1 MLMFGLAFYNIEL
14 FQFSG
19 YKRFYF
25 GNFNFDRIR
34 NNKMGLSILHLKLIV
49 HVKPEKEKSWIHSVF
64 LGDIKAKDLVK
75 VPISMDFFAWLQRHN
90 VFFRFWDST
99 LWGMNSQVLIIE
111 REYVEVHVGYNP
123 RSTV

>member
-1 MLMFGLAFYNIEL
+1 MYDIEIL

-19 YKRFYF
+19 YKGFYF

-34 NNKMGLSILHLKLIV
+34 NNKMGLCILHLKLIV

-64 LGDIKAKDLVK
+64 LGDIKPKDLVK

-90 VFFRFWDST
+90 IFLRFGDST

-111 REYVEVHVGYNP
+111 REYVEVHVC
-123 RSTV
+123 